1 MPLQYRKAVSWSV
14 KINEKP
20 KPEVNL
26 SNDVQVIRNI
36 LLGEHLEKFQK
47 QVDALEK
54 ELSALRKENKAL
66 LKELEAAH
74 ENRFQDLISR
84 LEQVKNEQGESSTVL
99 RRDFDLQIKE
109 VSKRSLAYEDKQGG
123 LIASLANALLQ
134 YKDNSG
140 K

>member
-1 MPLQYRKAVSWSV
+1 M
-14 KINEKP
+14 NEKP
-20 KPEVNL
+20 KPEANL

-54 ELSALRKENKAL
+54 ELNALRKENKAL

-74 ENRFQDLISR
+74 ESRFQDLISR

-99 RRDFDLQIKE
+99 RKDFDLQIKE
-109 VSKRSLAYEDKQGG
+109 VSKRLLAYEDKQGG
-123 LIASLANALLQ
+123 LIASLASALLQ